1 MSNLIS
7 VLRNMRASILMFL
20 LVLPVII
27 YLLAISRNYGA
38 AIYAVL
44 GIEDNAKLLLGNFI
58 IFCFSGA
65 VGFWGALQVL
75 RSLSPDILPEDRSKY
90 RQKAFIVP
98 GIVHP
103 KYLENLEE
111 VVTWDEWDPNQD
123 SFSLDWKEYAANTT
137 RLDPFG
143 NEGSEGL

>member
-7 VLRNMRASILMFL
+7 VLRNMRASNLMFL

-65 VGFWGALQVL
+65 VGFWGALQIL

-90 RQKAFIVP
+90 RQKAFIAFVLQSVIL
-98 GIVHP
+98 IV
-103 KYLENLEE
+103 LSQAQ
-111 VVTWDEWDPNQD
+111 WIDPYIKSIAVNA
-123 SFSLDWKEYAANTT
+123 Y
-137 RLDPFG
+137 DPVSYTHLTLPT
-143 NEGSEGL
+143 N

>member
-7 VLRNMRASILMFL
+7 VLRNMRASNLMFL

-65 VGFWGALQVL
+65 VGFWGALQIL
-75 RSLSPDILPEDRSKY
+75 RSLSPDNYRKIDRNIDRRHLLFLSCN
-90 RQKAFIVP
+90 R
-98 GIVHP
+98 
-103 KYLENLEE
+103 
-111 VVTWDEWDPNQD
+111 
-123 SFSLDWKEYAANTT
+123 
-137 RLDPFG
+137 
-143 NEGSEGL
+143 

>member
-7 VLRNMRASILMFL
+7 VLRNMRASNLMFL

-65 VGFWGALQVL
+65 VGFWGALQIL
-75 RSLSPDILPEDRSKY
+75 RSLSPDILPEDDRNIDRRHLLLLSCN
-90 RQKAFIVP
+90 R
-98 GIVHP
+98 
-103 KYLENLEE
+103 
-111 VVTWDEWDPNQD
+111 
-123 SFSLDWKEYAANTT
+123 
-137 RLDPFG
+137 
-143 NEGSEGL
+143 